1 MNNQTNTEQGIKVEN
16 LFADGILDHLD
27 AWNSILTSIGY
38 GAAIGM
44 TPTIGVIGTSRRKTD
59 VVIDFG
65 NNIQLSP
72 VRVTIKSFTKGGFNQ
87 IGRQK
92 LSAFCE
98 RNLINHDDQK
108 FLKELILRKAQNS
121 RHGNLVEQNE
131 QTRVRQI
138 FTVIEPGI
146 TSLLG
151 SDHPQILALYSV
163 DLRKWHLYNIL
174 RQVEPLIRNEGVTFG
189 SRNSNINIGDYV
201 AIQRKAG
208 DKSTTFSLDDIRHPA
223 NHVQIK
229 MRVKKFFD
237 GVVPVASYIEPAS

>member
-1 MNNQTNTEQGIKVEN
+1 MNNQSNTHQGTNVEH
-16 LFADGILDHLD
+16 LFANSILDHPN

-44 TPTIGVIGTSRRKTD
+44 TPTIEVIGTNRRKTD

-65 NNIQLSP
+65 NNSKLAP

-92 LSAFCE
+92 LSGFCE
-98 RNLINHDDQK
+98 RNLISSSDQE
-108 FLKELILRKAQNS
+108 FLKELILRKAKNS
-121 RHGNLVEQNE
+121 KDGNLVEQNE
-131 QTRVRQI
+131 QARVRKI
-138 FTVIEPGI
+138 FTGIEPGI

-163 DLRKWHLYNIL
+163 DLGRWHLYNIS
-174 RQVEPLIRNEGVTFG
+174 RQVEPLIRSQGITFG
-189 SRNSNINIGDYV
+189 SRNSNIDIGDYV

-208 DKSTTFSLDDIRHPA
+208 DKRNNMSLDNIDHPA
-223 NHVQIK
+223 NNVQIK
-229 MRVKKFFD
+229 MRVKKFFNN
-237 GVVPVASYIEPAS
+237 VVPVSWYQL